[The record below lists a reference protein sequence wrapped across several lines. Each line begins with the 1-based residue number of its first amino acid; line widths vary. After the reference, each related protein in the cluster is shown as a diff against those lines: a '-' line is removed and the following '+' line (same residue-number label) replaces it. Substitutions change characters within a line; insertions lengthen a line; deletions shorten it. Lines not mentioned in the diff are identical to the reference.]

1 MTRLGVTLP
10 VYKTRDQYIVVV
22 VLLHAQCMSTTES
35 CALYLSQR
43 ELFAFT
49 LEMCHLQESHF
60 ILEQTELAGK
70 LAHLV
75 SELS

>member
-10 VYKTRDQYIVVV
+10 VYKTRDQYCCCSIVT
-22 VLLHAQCMSTTES
+22 CTMSTTES
-35 CALYLSQR
+35 CVVYLSQR

-75 SELS
+75 SELN

>member
-1 MTRLGVTLP
+1 MYVDNRI
-10 VYKTRDQYIVVV
+10 IV
-22 VLLHAQCMSTTES
+22 
-35 CALYLSQR
+35 LYLSQR

-75 SELS
+75 SELIS